1 MVSTQNSLW
10 GIYGKVMLNY
20 RFFFFFKWTLVLSGF
35 AWSSDQYQ
43 NTQNPGSQCTTSQF
57 NKYKKPVSK
66 DLHLWNTMKQKLNR
80 KTCTAAGKTQDKHLN
95 PLHWPQNP
103 HLLKTKAALS
113 PRAKLNLQSS
123 LQSHPA
129 GTSTS
134 LLDLHCAQQ
143 AELQKPRK
151 TFIWSF
157 IYLWTST
164 STWQLQVLCVQ
175 HC

>member
-1 MVSTQNSLW
+1 MV
-10 GIYGKVMLNY
+10 
-20 RFFFFFKWTLVLSGF
+20 KWKYIHVYLITTFLKNGHLF
-35 AWSSDQYQ
+35 CLFLPDHQI
-43 NTQNPGSQCTTSQF
+43 NTESQCLSQA
-57 NKYKKPVSK
+57 NSINIKGLYLKTYV
-66 DLHLWNTMKQKLNR
+66 HGTWWKQKLNR
-80 KTCTAAGKTQDKHLN
+80 KTCTAAGKTWDKYLN
-95 PLHWPQNP
+95 PPDWLQNP

-143 AELQKPRK
+143 AGLKKPRK

-157 IYLWTST
+157 VYLWTSR
-164 STWQLQVLCVQ
+164 STWQLQVLCAQ
-175 HC
+175 CW